1 VLEVVSRMNMTC
13 HMFRIQRFVVV
24 VVVDN
29 AEDECSIAVA
39 DDGIAVVDV
48 DDMNSTAAAAAAD
61 SMVVVDIVGADD
73 GIVVVARNTFVVVVV
88 VVDTVDADVSDNLH
102 CLPFVVVE
110 SFVENC
116 YLMMMTMT

>member
-1 VLEVVSRMNMTC
+1 MLEVVSRMNMTC

-48 DDMNSTAAAAAAD
+48 DDRNSAAAAAAD